1 MNRYGTSWIYFS
13 LNLWE
18 RYMKKFYVTLLLVLF
33 FVTAAF
39 AKVNINTATPAELT
53 TLSGV
58 GPAKAAAIIEY
69 RDANGKFATIDD
81 LSKVKGIGEKI
92 MEKIKADITV
102 EE

>member
-1 MNRYGTSWIYFS
+1 
-13 LNLWE
+13 
-18 RYMKKFYVTLLLVLF
+18 MKKFYVTLLLVLF
-33 FVTAAF
+33 FATAAF